1 VRTLAEA
8 TVALEYF
15 NAFHDGFI
23 RELTLRSHDRFEAR
37 GVHAMSGRLDLDIRF
52 AHYNYREGEP
62 PADQMI
68 RATFRQVRDLETD
81 IPHWHGEWSIDR
93 VEIERALR
101 RAGAGQESVSAG
113 TDRAPPAGGRLDH
126 SSRDPVHLRGGR
138 DGGAVRLSE
147 LGSLSG

>member
-8 TVALEYF
+8 TAALEYF

-93 VEIERALR
+93 VEIERAVR
-101 RAGAGQESVSAG
+101 RAGAGQEACLL
-113 TDRAPPAGGRLDH
+113 GRI
-126 SSRDPVHLRGGR
+126 VHHRLV
-138 DGGAVRLSE
+138 DGAWTTHQGIRFTFAEAEMEE
-147 LGSLSG
+147 LFG

>member
-1 VRTLAEA
+1 VIRRLGTLPEA
-8 TVALEYF
+8 TAALAYF

-23 RELTLRSHDRFEAR
+23 RELVLRSHDRFESR

-68 RATFRQVRDLETD
+68 RASFRQVRDLRTD

-93 VEIERALR
+93 VEIEQAVR
-101 RAGAGQESVSAG
+101 RAGAGDEACLL
-113 TDRAPPAGGRLDH
+113 GRI
-126 SSRDPVHLRGGR
+126 VHHRLV
-138 DGGAVRLSE
+138 DGAWTTHEGIRFTFADGEMEE
-147 LGSLSG
+147 LFG